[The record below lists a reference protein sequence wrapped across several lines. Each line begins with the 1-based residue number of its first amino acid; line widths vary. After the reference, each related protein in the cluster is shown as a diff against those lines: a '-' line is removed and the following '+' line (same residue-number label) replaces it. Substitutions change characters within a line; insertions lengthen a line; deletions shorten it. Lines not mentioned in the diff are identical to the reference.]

1 MGERVLVDTDILID
15 YYRDRIDLPSRNIY
29 FISTITLYE
38 YIRGTTEPKLA
49 KKLLEESFTVIPL
62 TNKVLLRASEIWQD
76 LKKRGFLLDDRD
88 LMIGTTAIVFKLK
101 LLTKNVK
108 YFNRLEKYGLELYYL

>member
-15 YYRDRIDLPSRNIY
+15 YYRDRIDLSSRNIY

-49 KKLLEESFTVIPL
+49 KKLLEESFTVVPL
-62 TNKVLLRASEIWQD
+62 TSKVLLRASEIWQD

-101 LLTKNVK
+101 LLLKVLNISID
-108 YFNRLEKYGLELYYL
+108 